1 VLLARQGICLAARTI
16 DTKNLLRTEIMRK
29 FKVSLAAMALAATGF
44 VSNADAALTEI
55 AWGGTTGNRNWQ
67 DNANW
72 VGGVFPD
79 GPADIDAL
87 APNNDIL
94 LAKLA
99 VNLGS
104 NLTVDLGPP
113 DIGVA
118 RLSIGSMSQPITTT
132 INSVVSGGTSRLLF
146 RNEDPEQPSATE
158 DADFNNDTKIDGRDF
173 LIWQRGFGSIGD
185 DINDKGDANFDD
197 VVDGADLPIWQA
209 QYGLGSGIFNI
220 GAPGIESTGVAGVTN
235 TIESPIHI
243 VNQQLEIGGTRNL
256 TLTGAMTFEGN
267 PNNVEVPN
275 QSNSGVQVVT
285 STQTVTMNGNI
296 AVFDS
301 DAVEGAVNYDFRI
314 NDNNRASGTFVM
326 NGLIT
331 GTGHLIVG
339 RASGGSTL
347 GTVQLNSANT
357 FTGRFAAGRGNL
369 VLGHDD
375 ALGKSL
381 TIDDNDTPGD
391 TSDDFY
397 PRANYTHIG
406 PSNSVGYNFISTADN
421 RNIANPMNLSQW
433 QTVKGEHSLTLSGHI
448 SQTNNRGF
456 VNELPAGK
464 TLNITGDIDV
474 FDSVEPNIERRF
486 TFDGPGKTIVSGTIN
501 DNEVTA
507 QTGYDYGILKRGTGV
522 LVIDVDAG
530 DNNHSGFTVVQRGN
544 LHFADNDS
552 LNVST
557 NTSALIRSVAGAVGV
572 DVHPAGQTLA
582 TNLTFIG
589 KFEAQAQGGL
599 MLASTDANT
608 DINFTAAAPWTRV
621 RGMSLAAPE
630 TGITY
635 TGTITPYQDVYRLG
649 GGQGT
654 LTMPNAQLTG
664 ARSLSVRN
672 GGVVK
677 LTGLNTYSQGTTIE
691 GKYTATMQSEP
702 IEGDDGTFLTPVLE
716 VNTLAN
722 GGANSSIGSSGNA
735 AANLFIQGG
744 TLRYSGTG
752 SNTDRLFTMG
762 THGATIESSGT
773 GAVAFTNT
781 GSAVAADI
789 TGVTGTLDDFTGNP
803 NVVTQVN
810 VGRDIVIGMTVADN
824 APAGGSD
831 FTQAPCAPNGANC
844 IPALVDEDLEDPNNA
859 LVPVVVT
866 GVSDNQRSFG
876 INANYPFIQ
885 KFNTALTFGPVARTL
900 TLGGSNTGANVIS
913 PVISNSAAGSVV
925 GIAKKGTGNWYLES
939 ANTNTGPTLVE
950 AGTLGGN
957 GGVGGALTVNSGSTF
972 TPGTPGVANG
982 VGDFSVGGSFV
993 LEASSILGVQLGGTS
1008 AGQYDVLNV
1017 TGAATL
1023 RGAINLSTVAGFSP
1037 ALSNQFTVLTAAG
1050 GITDAGLTITGLTGF
1065 TKSIVGNSLV
1075 LTKTAALSALAS
1087 VPEPASM
1094 TLIGM
1099 ALAFFGFRR
1108 K

>member
-1 VLLARQGICLAARTI
+1 
-16 DTKNLLRTEIMRK
+16 MRK

-55 AWGGTTGNRNWQ
+55 TWGGTTGNRNWQ

-158 DADFNNDTKIDGRDF
+158 DADFNNDTRIDGRDF
-173 LIWQRGFGSIGD
+173 LIWQRGFGSTGD

-243 VNQQLEIGGTRNL
+243 VNQRLEIGGTRNL

-267 PNNVEVPN
+267 PTADPPN
-275 QSNSGVQVVT
+275 DSNSGIQVVT
-285 STQTVTMNGNI
+285 STMTVTMNGSI
-296 AVFDS
+296 AVFDA
-301 DAVEGAVNYDFRI
+301 DAVVDVVNYDFHI
-314 NDNNRASGTFVM
+314 NDNNRASGSLVV

-331 GTGHLIVG
+331 GTGHLVVG
-339 RASGGSTL
+339 RQGGGATL
-347 GTVQLNSANT
+347 GTVRLNGANT
-357 FTGRFAAGRGNL
+357 FSGRFAAGRGNL
-369 VLGHDD
+369 ILGHND
-375 ALGKSL
+375 ALGV
-381 TIDDNDTPGD
+381 G
-391 TSDDFY
+391 
-397 PRANYTHIG
+397 ANYTHSG
-406 PSNSVGYNFISTADN
+406 PSNVVGYNMISTADD
-421 RNIANPMNLSQW
+421 RVIANEMNFAQW
-433 QTVKGEHSLTLSGHI
+433 QTIKGEHSLTLAGPMT
-448 SQTNNRGF
+448 QTNNRGII
-456 VNELPAGK
+456 NELPAGK
-464 TLNITGDIDV
+464 TLTITGDIDI
-474 FDSVEPNIERRF
+474 FDSVEGGVERRF
-486 TFDGPGKTIVSGTIN
+486 AFDGPGKTIVTGTIN
-501 DNEVTA
+501 DNETTA
-507 QTGYDYGILKRGTGV
+507 ITGFDYGIRKRGNGV
-522 LVIDVDAG
+522 LVIDVNAG
-530 DNNHSGFTVVQRGN
+530 NNNHSGFTIVETGN

-557 NTSALIRSVAGAVGV
+557 DAKAKIRSVAGAVGV
-572 DVHPAGQTLA
+572 DVHPVGQTLA
-582 TNLTFIG
+582 TNTTFLG
-589 KFEAQAQGGL
+589 KIETGSVGGL
-599 MLASTDANT
+599 MLAASDTSTN
-608 DINFTAAAPWTRV
+608 INFSTLGTAAN
-621 RGMSLAAPE
+621 MSLAAPE

-635 TGTITPYQDVYRLG
+635 TGTLTPNANQYRLG
-649 GGQGT
+649 GGQGALT
-654 LTMPNAQLTG
+654 LPNALGG
-664 ARSLSVRN
+664 ATNSVSVRN
-672 GGVVK
+672 GGTVK
-677 LTGLNTYSQGTTIE
+677 LLGANTYGGSTIIE
-691 GKYTATMQSEP
+691 GKYSSTMQSEA
-702 IEGDDGTFLTPVLE
+702 IEGDTGRFLTPVLE
-716 VNTLAN
+716 ANTLAN
-722 GGANSSIGSSGNA
+722 GGVNSSIGNSNNA
-735 AANLFIQGG
+735 AANLHIQGG
-744 TLRYSGTG
+744 TLRYVGTG
-752 SNTDRLFTMG
+752 GSTDRLFTIG
-762 THGATIESSGT
+762 THGSTIEANGT
-773 GAVAFTNT
+773 GALAFTNT
-781 GSAVAADI
+781 GNAVSADAANI
-789 TGVTGTLDDFTGNP
+789 TATLNDASANP
-803 NVVTQVN
+803 NVLYQASN
-810 VGRDIVIGMTVADN
+810 SRDVVIGMTL
-824 APAGGSD
+824 SD
-831 FTQAPCAPNGANC
+831 PTTTGVIITGPTCGPGGANC
-844 IPALVDEDLEDPNNA
+844 IPAMVDEDIEDPNNA

-866 GVSDNQRSFG
+866 GVSDNGKEIGFNAEATGVLKVNTPIVFG
-876 INANYPFIQ
+876 SI
-885 KFNTALTFGPVARTL
+885 GRTL
-900 TLGGSNTGANVIS
+900 TLSGTNTGANVVS
-913 PVISNSAAGSVV
+913 PLLGNSAGGGALA
-925 GIAKKGTGNWYLES
+925 ITKKGTGAWYLEN
-939 ANTNTGPTLVE
+939 ANTNTGATLVE

-1099 ALAFFGFRR
+1099 AIAFFGFRR